1 MSEQLDTADAPAAP
15 AEVTT
20 GPRRGVSVD
29 WIAVAVGAVFAVL
42 AATKLLPTI
51 PWDTVTIPLIK

>member
-1 MSEQLDTADAPAAP
+1 MSQDVQPAAAETP
-15 AEVTT
+15 ATDPA
-20 GPRRGVSVD
+20 GPRRGVPVD

-42 AATKLLPTI
+42 AAVRVLPAI